1 MKKIEGDTNKW
12 KDTLCSRTVTTNIAK
27 MTILWKPIHRF
38 KAIPVKVPMAY
49 FTGIEKT
56 ILKFVWNPNRTQ
68 RAKASWRK
76 KKLDASHTLIS
87 NYTTCY
93 ANKTV
98 CHKHKNR
105 HTDQYNRLPRNKPK
119 HIPSINLYQRKQE
132 HTMWKDNLFNNWC
145 WGN

>member
-1 MKKIEGDTNKW
+1 MKEIEGDTNKW

-27 MTILWKPIHRF
+27 MILLWKAIHRF

-56 ILKFVWNPNRTQ
+56 ILKLVWNHNRTQ
-68 RAKASWRK
+68 RTKASWRN

-93 ANKTV
+93 ENKIV
-98 CHKHKNR
+98 FHKHKNR
-105 HTDQYNRLPRNKPK
+105 HT
-119 HIPSINLYQRKQE
+119 S
-132 HTMWKDNLFNNWC
+132 M
-145 WGN
+145 